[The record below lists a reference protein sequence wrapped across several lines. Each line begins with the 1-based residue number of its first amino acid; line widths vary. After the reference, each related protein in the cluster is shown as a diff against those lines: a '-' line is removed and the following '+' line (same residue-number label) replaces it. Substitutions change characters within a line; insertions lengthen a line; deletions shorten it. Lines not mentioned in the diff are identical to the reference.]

1 MGLNY
6 KNSGVDYQLID
17 PVKKL
22 AREKGLLTA
31 VNFNRTSFKE
41 ISQSRGESAY
51 VIESRDSYFAF
62 VIEGLGTKSLVAGG
76 LKKITG
82 KSYYRYLAQ
91 DTVAMIVND
100 LITVGATPLTVNA
113 YWAVGSSLWFKDK
126 KRMSDLINGWK
137 KACDLS
143 GVSWGGGETPVLKDI
158 LFPGTIDLA
167 GSAFGIVRP
176 KKRLILGDKLAAGDK
191 IVFLASSGI
200 HANGISFVRKMA
212 EDTPGIYETKLSDGR
227 MFGEAILA
235 PTHLYVT
242 FVRELME
249 AKLDLHYMVNITG
262 HGWRKL
268 MRATQE
274 FSYIIDA
281 IPEPQP
287 EFTFMQQHTGTAD
300 AEMWGNFNMGA
311 GFAVYVPQAE
321 AQKVVDIAAAQGLK
335 ALIAGKV
342 QTGQKQV
349 AIKPKNITFTEE
361 TLGVRG

>member
-113 YWAVGSSLWFKDK
+113 YWAVGSSLWFNDKDNL
-126 KRMSDLINGWK
+126 RCRAGRWRIS
-137 KACDLS
+137 
-143 GVSWGGGETPVLKDI
+143 I
-158 LFPGTIDLA
+158 LCQ
-167 GSAFGIVRP
+167 RQ
-176 KKRLILGDKLAAGDK
+176 
-191 IVFLASSGI
+191 
-200 HANGISFVRKMA
+200 
-212 EDTPGIYETKLSDGR
+212 
-227 MFGEAILA
+227 
-235 PTHLYVT
+235 
-242 FVRELME
+242 
-249 AKLDLHYMVNITG
+249 LDLCGSRIN
-262 HGWRKL
+262 L
-268 MRATQE
+268 P
-274 FSYIIDA
+274 S
-281 IPEPQP
+281 
-287 EFTFMQQHTGTAD
+287 
-300 AEMWGNFNMGA
+300 
-311 GFAVYVPQAE
+311 
-321 AQKVVDIAAAQGLK
+321 
-335 ALIAGKV
+335 
-342 QTGQKQV
+342 
-349 AIKPKNITFTEE
+349 
-361 TLGVRG
+361 